1 MCYWWPSVNARLYG
15 PFCTN
20 SIGVSARRTLWAS
33 CYLASIIVLGY
44 HWKITQKLSFYL
56 HNLSVKN
63 QPDIWM
69 ILMKT
74 HWDILGSF
82 SAVVY
87 LPRFFWWFEVKKVQ
101 VLHSAEL
108 GVNDVSLL
116 TGKTTLNGNSRCL
129 ACGKIRRREF
139 SLSPLAMSCSK
150 VASFSLLLSNSR
162 RPPTS

>member
-1 MCYWWPSVNARLYG
+1 MSV
-15 PFCTN
+15 TN
-20 SIGVSARRTLWAS
+20 HVNEFELRHFGVIFNRCVSAW
-33 CYLASIIVLGY
+33 V
-44 HWKITQKLSFYL
+44 
-56 HNLSVKN
+56 
-63 QPDIWM
+63 
-69 ILMKT
+69 
-74 HWDILGSF
+74 
-82 SAVVY
+82 
-87 LPRFFWWFEVKKVQ
+87 FWWFEVKKVQ

-150 VASFSLLLSNSR
+150 VASFSLLLTNSR

>member
-33 CYLASIIVLGY
+33 CYLASIIVLGIIGKSPKNS
-44 HWKITQKLSFYL
+44 HFTFTIW
-56 HNLSVKN
+56 VKN
-63 QPDIWM
+63 QQDIWM

-82 SAVVY
+82 STVVY
-87 LPRFFWWFEVKKVQ
+87 LPVFWWFEVKKVQ

-150 VASFSLLLSNSR
+150 VASFSLLLTNSR